1 MGDIVIHASVLFVL
15 HRLLSGI
22 RNGTQYNRKPAAENA
37 PLLALL
43 AMSLV
48 SIILGAVVLNMPSW
62 AFIPTWLSALKY
74 LFIPAS
80 WVAGYF
86 ATQLHSTN
94 KWLRDIH
101 LWTEVEQLCLSAM
114 MLLSGIPGVIVWVC
128 TIYPAV
134 FTQKTVINRFCEM
147 NWYEDRTDDPTGATY
162 SIPVLNLKIPRTTQ
176 KLRAIL
182 TAISI
187 ALLFTLGKFL

>member
-1 MGDIVIHASVLFVL
+1 MGDVVIHASVLFVL
-15 HRLLSGI
+15 HRLLSGV
-22 RNGTQYNRKPAAENA
+22 RNGTQYNRKPAAAKA

-43 AMSLV
+43 AMSLL
-48 SIILGAVVLNMPSW
+48 SIILGAVVLNMHSW
-62 AFIPTWLSALKY
+62 KFLPTWLSALKY
-74 LFIPAS
+74 LLIPAS

-86 ATQLHSTN
+86 ATQLHSSN

-101 LWTEVEQLCLSAM
+101 LWTEVEQLCLSGLL
-114 MLLSGIPGVIVWVC
+114 LLSGLAGVIVWAC

-147 NWYEDRTDDPTGATY
+147 AWHEDRTDDPTGATY
-162 SIPVLNLKIPRTTQ
+162 SIPALNLKIPRTTQ
-176 KLRAIL
+176 KIRLIL

-187 ALLFTLGKFL
+187 AILFTFSKLL